1 MQGWIHEHVHDL
13 FDRGVRVDRQEEGS
27 DALHECQWW
36 AACTQ
41 EGSGS
46 SPQSGPVVW
55 RMDGEHHQGLDEYLY
70 ATGRRGEYEWICC
83 DCAIQVSRNQPLRA
97 ISKRVLRIRNPNDCL

>member
-46 SPQSGPVVW
+46 SPQIGPVVW

-70 ATGRRGEYEWICC
+70 ALERHRC
-83 DCAIQVSRNQPLRA
+83 DCAIQVSRKQRLRA
-97 ISKRVLRIRNPNDCL
+97 ISKRVLRIRNP